1 LKFIESKPGNAD
13 SKGSKSIE
21 AKSSPSSSDTAQ
33 KSKRSRRTD
42 RKSKRSRTPS
52 VTALSS
58 KEKSPEIHSQS
69 QSRASSVAC
78 ASKSNPSAM
87 PNNVQDSGLVAP
99 QVQAMDSV
107 TTVKHSLI
115 VVNSPLPNPTPAQ
128 VNSSNHK
135 KTLKKP
141 KKQAGWLVD
150 LSNNEP
156 TSKVR
161 LKSKPPS
168 GKNNAAAAG
177 VGGPLTAEPLEQEV
191 SNVTEQ
197 EIDSSEEPSS
207 IQDEIL
213 NLEDEIT
220 SATEVEIDQKP
231 VKSNEISLQQREV
244 TTTATATPTPPPS
257 PSTTPTTTPP
267 TINNK
272 IVQQDLCFNYA
283 SILKFVKREWNVVT
297 KEISNGSND
306 IQSKVVCYKAREKI

>member
-1 LKFIESKPGNAD
+1 
-13 SKGSKSIE
+13 
-21 AKSSPSSSDTAQ
+21 
-33 KSKRSRRTD
+33 
-42 RKSKRSRTPS
+42 
-52 VTALSS
+52 
-58 KEKSPEIHSQS
+58 
-69 QSRASSVAC
+69 
-78 ASKSNPSAM
+78 M

-177 VGGPLTAEPLEQEV
+177 LGGPQATESTEQEV

-220 SATEVEIDQKP
+220 SATEIEIDQKS
-231 VKSNEISLQQREV
+231 VKSNEISQQQREV
-244 TTTATATPTPPPS
+244 MTATTTPTPPPS
-257 PSTTPTTTPP
+257 PSTTPSTTPP

-283 SILKFVKREWNVVT
+283 SILKFVKRG
-297 KEISNGSND
+297 K
-306 IQSKVVCYKAREKI
+306 

>member
-1 LKFIESKPGNAD
+1 
-13 SKGSKSIE
+13 
-21 AKSSPSSSDTAQ
+21 
-33 KSKRSRRTD
+33 
-42 RKSKRSRTPS
+42 
-52 VTALSS
+52 
-58 KEKSPEIHSQS
+58 
-69 QSRASSVAC
+69 
-78 ASKSNPSAM
+78 M
-87 PNNVQDSGLVAP
+87 PNNVQDSGLVPQP

-128 VNSSNHK
+128 VNSNNHK

-207 IQDEIL
+207 IQDEIM
-213 NLEDEIT
+213 NLEDEMT

-231 VKSNEISLQQREV
+231 VKSNEISQQQREV

-257 PSTTPTTTPP
+257 PSTTPSTTPP

-283 SILKFVKREWNVVT
+283 SILKFVKRGRCFSFPSIKWPFLNVIHSKMVWNSQCGNFIILLSLRFYVKSILGIIEVQ
-297 KEISNGSND
+297 NMPF
-306 IQSKVVCYKAREKI
+306 